1 MSDHPGER
9 IRHGVNHGPSANRS
23 RQCCLADGVAALTAR
38 LAEQRFA
45 HIREYLFAPIRAF
58 ARNAAAMVDAASG
71 ARLADQDRARAATA
85 RVGAIIRPRAE
96 GYRHHALRDRIRIAT
111 ISVALKTRRQALAP
125 TVQAAPFAPNRG
137 EDLRYN
143 RAYHAD
149 SGDCLTRTAVRT
161 LDGAAMRA
169 TLLTALATVGALLS
183 GMAVRQADAAM
194 PFSSQPSTVA
204 AQVQTIVQ
212 TIANVCGTN
221 GCARVQTQRVVK
233 QQKAGNVVP
242 NRH

>member
-1 MSDHPGER
+1 M
-9 IRHGVNHGPSANRS
+9 
-23 RQCCLADGVAALTAR
+23 
-38 LAEQRFA
+38 
-45 HIREYLFAPIRAF
+45 
-58 ARNAAAMVDAASG
+58 
-71 ARLADQDRARAATA
+71 
-85 RVGAIIRPRAE
+85 
-96 GYRHHALRDRIRIAT
+96 
-111 ISVALKTRRQALAP
+111 
-125 TVQAAPFAPNRG
+125 
-137 EDLRYN
+137 
-143 RAYHAD
+143 
-149 SGDCLTRTAVRT
+149 
-161 LDGAAMRA
+161 LDGAAMRGI
-169 TLLTALATVGALLS
+169 LLTALATVGALSS

>member
-1 MSDHPGER
+1 MSDHLGER

-23 RQCCLADGVAALTAR
+23 RQCCLADGVAALTGTPRRATLR
-38 LAEQRFA
+38 A
-45 HIREYLFAPIRAF
+45 HPRVSLCTDPAF
-58 ARNAAAMVDAASG
+58 ARNVAAMVDAASG
-71 ARLADQDRARAATA
+71 VRLADQDRARAATA
-85 RVGAIIRPRAE
+85 RVGAIVRPRAE
-96 GYRHHALRDRIRIAT
+96 RYRHHALRDRIRIAT
-111 ISVALKTRRQALAP
+111 ISVALRPRAASARPDHASSTLRRPIVKKTYDIIAHH
-125 TVQAAPFAPNRG
+125 T
-137 EDLRYN
+137 
-143 RAYHAD
+143 D
-149 SGDCLTRTAVRT
+149 SGDCRIRTAVPM

-169 TLLTALATVGALLS
+169 ILLTALATVGALSS

-242 NRH
+242 SRH

>member
-1 MSDHPGER
+1 MSDHVVER

-23 RQCCLADGVAALTAR
+23 RQCCLADGLEALAGTPRRATLR
-38 LAEQRFA
+38 AYPRVSLCTD
-45 HIREYLFAPIRAF
+45 PAF
-58 ARNAAAMVDAASG
+58 ARNVAAMVDAASG

-85 RVGAIIRPRAE
+85 RVGAIVRPRAE
-96 GYRHHALRDRIRIAT
+96 GYRHHALRDRIPIAT
-111 ISVALKTRRQALAP
+111 ISVALRPRAASAPPDHASSTLRRPIVKKTYDIIVH
-125 TVQAAPFAPNRG
+125 TT
-137 EDLRYN
+137 
-143 RAYHAD
+143 D
-149 SGDCLTRTAVRT
+149 SGDCLIRTAVPM

-169 TLLTALATVGALLS
+169 ILLTALATVGALSS

>member
-1 MSDHPGER
+1 MSDHAVER

-23 RQCCLADGVAALTAR
+23 RQCCLADGVAALTGTPRRATLR
-38 LAEQRFA
+38 A
-45 HIREYLFAPIRAF
+45 HPRVSLCTDPAF
-58 ARNAAAMVDAASG
+58 ARNAAAMFDAASG

-85 RVGAIIRPRAE
+85 RVGAIVRPRAE
-96 GYRHHALRDRIRIAT
+96 GYRHHALRDRIPIAT
-111 ISVALKTRRQALAP
+111 ISVALRPRAASAPPDHASSTLPRPIVKKTYDIIVH
-125 TVQAAPFAPNRG
+125 TT
-137 EDLRYN
+137 
-143 RAYHAD
+143 D
-149 SGDCLTRTAVRT
+149 SGDCLIRTAVPM
-161 LDGAAMRA
+161 LDGAALRA
-169 TLLTALATVGALLS
+169 ILLTALVTVGVLSS

-204 AQVQTIVQ
+204 AQVQ

-242 NRH
+242 SRH